1 MPRRTQR
8 QGGVRARI
16 LAGGLVIAAASGGA
30 HADLYI
36 WKDPATGAMKIYS
49 YPPPWYG
56 NPELEKCAP
65 KVERI
70 PERQRAP
77 AVVEPESRAT
87 PPAAAPVPP
96 TAPPPAPPTVQSMN
110 IAQME
115 ARRTQLLQQIVVA
128 GAKGVGQPAPEMDRV
143 VDEYLRLLL
152 DMARTDPGGAEAR
165 RAETQ
170 AVIDKIK
177 GKPTR

>member
-1 MPRRTQR
+1 
-8 QGGVRARI
+8 VRAYI
-16 LAGGLVIAAASGGA
+16 LAGGLVVAASGGA
-30 HADLYI
+30 YADLYL
-36 WKDPATGAMKIYS
+36 WKDPATGAMRIYS

-56 NPELEKCAP
+56 NPELERRAP

-87 PPAAAPVPP
+87 PSAAAPP
-96 TAPPPAPPTVQSMN
+96 TAPPPAPPAVQSTN
-110 IAQME
+110 LAQME
-115 ARRTQLLQQIVVA
+115 ARRTQLLQQIVAA

-152 DMARTDPGGAEAR
+152 DMARIDPGSAEAR

-177 GKPTR
+177 GKPAR

>member
-1 MPRRTQR
+1 M
-8 QGGVRARI
+8 RARI
-16 LAGGLVIAAASGGA
+16 LAGGLIVAAASGSA
-30 HADLYI
+30 CADLYI

-56 NPELEKCAP
+56 NPELEKRAP

-77 AVVEPESRAT
+77 VVVEPESRAI
-87 PPAAAPVPP
+87 PPAAAPAPP
-96 TAPPPAPPTVQSMN
+96 IAPPPAPPTVQSAN

-115 ARRTQLLQQIVVA
+115 ARRTQLLQQIVAA

-152 DMARTDPGGAEAR
+152 DMARIDPGGAEVR
-165 RAETQ
+165 RSETQ

-177 GKPTR
+177 GKPAR

>member
-1 MPRRTQR
+1 MRP
-8 QGGVRARI
+8 GVLAAGLA
-16 LAGGLVIAAASGGA
+16 LAGASAGV
-30 HADLYI
+30 HADLYL
-36 WKDPATGAMKIYS
+36 WKDPATGAMRIYS

-56 NPELEKCAP
+56 NPALEKRSP

-77 AVVEPESRAT
+77 VVVEPESRAIA
-87 PPAAAPVPP
+87 PAAVPAPP
-96 TAPPPAPPTVQSMN
+96 TAPPPAPHAAQATG

-115 ARRTQLLQQIVVA
+115 ARRTQLLQQIVAA
-128 GAKGVGQPAPEMDRV
+128 GAKGVGQPAPEMNGV

-152 DMARTDPGGAEAR
+152 DMARIDPGGAEAR

-170 AVIDKIK
+170 SVIDKIK
-177 GKPTR
+177 GKPER

>member
-1 MPRRTQR
+1 MT
-8 QGGVRARI
+8 GGLRI
-16 LAGGLVIAAASGGA
+16 LSAALLGISAGVVQ
-30 HADLYI
+30 ADLYR
-36 WKDPATGAMKIYS
+36 WKDPATGQVRIYS

-56 NPELEKCAP
+56 NPELEKRAP

-77 AVVEPESRAT
+77 AMVEPESRAI
-87 PPAAAPVPP
+87 PPAAAPAPP
-96 TAPPPAPPTVQSMN
+96 TAPPPAPPAVQATN
-110 IAQME
+110 LAQME
-115 ARRTQLLQQIVVA
+115 ARRTQLLQQIVAA

-152 DMARTDPGGAEAR
+152 DMARIDPGSAEAR

-177 GKPTR
+177 GAPAR